1 MEINKEWYESTI
13 KDLKQKIDFLEQQKS
28 IFRENGFNEFANEI
42 AKEIEFLKSDVD
54 DLSYELT
61 LKKIKEL
68 KEIKW
73 WENGESKSN

>member
-68 KEIKW
+68 KEIK
-73 WENGESKSN
+73 

>member
-42 AKEIEFLKSDVD
+42 AKEIKFLESDVE

-68 KEIKW
+68 KEKKW
-73 WENGESKSN
+73 WENGENKSN